1 MLMIYVSPLTSLE
14 RNAQR
19 DRSLMPGIVLRTW
32 RDVNKNIG
40 TYEQAFGN
48 NFVLFKRN
56 SIDHGN
62 TWGLEIDSADV
73 KRNSITFGHYD
84 LTYSMRNSVTN
95 FGQFCVAYDSL
106 NIPNGNTDSTNN
118 INYPLSLI
126 NSTMLNVYPNP
137 SASQVNFEFSLA
149 KNQKIS
155 IYVYNSLGQL
165 GRKIVDQ
172 QSLNAGQ
179 YRVIW
184 DGKNTSGVKVSEGV
198 YTIAILS
205 ENSLIKSGKV
215 LMFN

>member
-1 MLMIYVSPLTSLE
+1 MLDSFRFEDLKLFPATAS
-14 RNAQR
+14 
-19 DRSLMPGIVLRTW
+19 S
-32 RDVNKNIG
+32 
-40 TYEQAFGN
+40 N
-48 NFVLFKRN
+48 NFVLFKRS

-73 KRNSITFGHYD
+73 KVSSLSFGHYD
-84 LTYSMRNSVTN
+84 LTYSIRNSVTN
-95 FGQFCVAYDSL
+95 FGQFCMAYDSL
-106 NIPNGNTDSTNN
+106 NISNGNTDTTNN
-118 INYPLSLI
+118 LVYPLSLI

-155 IYVYNSLGQL
+155 IYVYNILGQL
-165 GRKIVDQ
+165 VRKIVDK
-172 QSLNAGQ
+172 QSLNTGQ

-205 ENSLIKSGKV
+205 ENSIIKTGKV